1 MWPLGVLRKEQVG
14 GGGGGDINGGA
25 LTKAV
30 AKTGIAQSTSGYS
43 VNYTLA
49 VPSGATNLSFAMSGG
64 TGDADMYVKF
74 GSAPTDSSY
83 DCRPYKSGNAET
95 CTFATPSAGTYYVR
109 LKADS
114 AFSGVSLLADYTTGG
129 GGGSVGVLRLS
140 LPFATN
146 ATDTSGNAIPT
157 RTVQG
162 TPTYSSGSLLLDND
176 DVIATGTTDG
186 QVQSS
191 LNTTGKGWQIEFDV
205 QMITNSSVKIF
216 IKSIYTSDAVPALSL
231 ENSTGMLR
239 FRSHANQFVFDVDL
253 GFDMSAAF
261 FNVKIVQTT
270 TADYPK
276 LYINNNLIATCWFSG
291 DLFGNSTNQ
300 AGFVFGTGS
309 NGTGFKI
316 KNFKFYTT

>member
-1 MWPLGVLRKEQVG
+1 MFPLALLNKSEQVG
-14 GGGGGDINGGA
+14 
-25 LTKAV
+25 
-30 AKTGIAQSTSGYS
+30 S
-43 VNYTLA
+43 
-49 VPSGATNLSFAMSGG
+49 
-64 TGDADMYVKF
+64 
-74 GSAPTDSSY
+74 
-83 DCRPYKSGNAET
+83 
-95 CTFATPSAGTYYVR
+95 
-109 LKADS
+109 
-114 AFSGVSLLADYTTGG
+114 
-129 GGGSVGVLRLS
+129 GSVGVLRLS

-162 TPTYSSGSLLLDND
+162 TPTYSSGYLLLDNN

-205 QMITNSSVKIF
+205 QMIATANRRILC
-216 IKSIYTSDAVPALSL
+216 KSIHTSDAVPSIQL
-231 ENSTGMLR
+231 EQSTGILR
-239 FRSHANQFVFDVDL
+239 FRSHGNQDVFTVNVGL
-253 GFDMSAAF
+253 DMSAAF

-276 LYINNNLIATCWFSG
+276 LYINNNLIATSLISG
-291 DLFGNSTNQ
+291 DLFGNSTYQ